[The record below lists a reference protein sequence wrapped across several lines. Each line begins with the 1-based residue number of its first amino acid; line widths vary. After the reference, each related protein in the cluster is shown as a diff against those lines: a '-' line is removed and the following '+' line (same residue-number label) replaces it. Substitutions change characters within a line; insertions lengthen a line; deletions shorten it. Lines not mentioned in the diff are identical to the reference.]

1 MKNTSLKL
9 LVLALVGLFLTNCQ
23 RDDAP
28 EVLPQE
34 EPVPTVDPQAVV
46 SLDEA
51 KSLFEASE
59 NQKRMTNSVSRRK
72 YPFIE
77 LETDWQYFEQMKD
90 LEEMPYAKV
99 PVRISRTELNGEVLF
114 LKKDGKT
121 KQYLF
126 LTQID
131 SIMTDRRIINADF
144 YLLDT
149 KGVFLSAY
157 RMTDGVITHKIVPK
171 RKGSY
176 RFIDNNES
184 STTAQKPI
192 CRSCPSIIAPLPP
205 FMDDEGDGD
214 NPKERGEG
222 EGGGYNYFVLE
233 PVTVYGRFPRKSRYN
248 PDFPHYTY
256 YDYSP
261 YNYGD
266 FYDDRDREDRRISLQ
281 ELRERRRAIGG
292 GGSSSNIGAGM
303 AKEEEKKEEK
313 KQDKREDTI
322 KDSLTNPC
330 AKALLAQAPNLNNDI
345 AKILR
350 ETFGTNDRFNITV
363 HNKSFATDPK
373 HKKDVA
379 YTETIGRVDSY
390 NKDILICDIY
400 LNDDIISKASQEY
413 ILGTIYHEVVHAFL
427 NTESLSLGK
436 ESFNKKYPFVKEQYL
451 SIGGEQ
457 VRRYVF
463 LDSHERFAPFI
474 DNLARGILSLPN
486 TKVSMEEAIA
496 LAKAGVVENKSLS
509 STEIYLDGEFKSG
522 RKGITCTP

>member
-34 EPVPTVDPQAVV
+34 EPVPAVDPQAVV

-59 NQKRMTNSVSRRK
+59 NEKRTTNSVSRRK

-77 LETDWQYFEQMKD
+77 LETDWRYFEQMKD

-205 FMDDEGDGD
+205 FMDDEGDED
-214 NPKERGEG
+214 KPK
-222 EGGGYNYFVLE
+222 GGGGGGGNNYFVLE

-248 PDFPHYTY
+248 SDFPHYTY

-266 FYDDRDREDRRISLQ
+266 FYDDRDREDRRIALQ

-350 ETFGTNDRFNITV
+350 ETFGTSDKFNITV
-363 HNKSFATDPK
+363 SNKYLIGAT
-373 HKKDVA
+373 
-379 YTETIGRVDSY
+379 GSY
-390 NKDILICDIY
+390 NGQKNGDVINCDIF
-400 LNDDIISKASQEY
+400 LDDNMLKTATQEY
-413 ILGTIYHEVVHAFL
+413 ILVTLYHEVLHAFFDVERNRL
-427 NTESLSLGK
+427 GEEEFKQKSLSVRETYLPIGNGDQERRYLLMNDHSK
-436 ESFNKKYPFVKEQYL
+436 FNSFIETLAQSILSFNRSFPLEK
-451 SIGGEQ
+451 
-457 VRRYVF
+457 
-463 LDSHERFAPFI
+463 
-474 DNLARGILSLPN
+474 AR
-486 TKVSMEEAIA
+486 A
-496 LAKAGVVENKSLS
+496 LAKEGIVEKYMLS
-509 STEIYLDGEFKSG
+509 STEENFINEQ
-522 RKGITCTP
+522 KGGNGGSKCP

>member
-1 MKNTSLKL
+1 MRNASLKL
-9 LVLALVGLFLTNCQ
+9 LVLTLVGLFLTNCQ

-34 EPVPTVDPQAVV
+34 EPVPAVDPQAVV

-59 NQKRMTNSVSRRK
+59 NQKRTTNSVSRRK

-121 KQYLF
+121 EQYLF
-126 LTQID
+126 LPQID
-131 SIMTDRRIINADF
+131 SIRADRRIINAEF

-176 RFIDNNES
+176 RIIDNNEAS
-184 STTAQKPI
+184 VTAKSGKPI
-192 CRSCPSIIAPLPP
+192 CVSCRFIITPP
-205 FMDDEGDGD
+205 PTFSPGKGPNEREDDGDG
-214 NPKERGEG
+214 
-222 EGGGYNYFVLE
+222 GGGGSDNYFVLE
-233 PVTVYGRFPRKSRYN
+233 PVTVYGKFTKKSRN
-248 PDFPHYTY
+248 NSDFPHYTY

-266 FYDDRDREDRRISLQ
+266 FYDDRDSDDTRK
-281 ELRERRRAIGG
+281 LREKRSAGG

-322 KDSLTNPC
+322 KDSLTNRC

-350 ETFGTNDRFNITV
+350 ETFGTNNKFNLTILED
-363 HNKSFATDPK
+363 NKLRGSSTD
-373 HKKDVA
+373 A
-379 YTETIGRVDSY
+379 YYHLISMSKEKGEVEIY
-390 NKDILICDIY
+390 FNPDIL
-400 LNDDIISKASQEY
+400 NSATNEY
-413 ILGTIYHEVVHAFL
+413 ILVTMYHEAIHAFL
-427 NTESLSLGK
+427 SYEKKQLGDK
-436 ESFNKKYPFVKEQYL
+436 FNEKYPSVYYYRA
-451 SIGGEQ
+451 IGIHNGVAYDRFQ
-457 VRRYVF
+457 F
-463 LDSHERFAPFI
+463 LRDQKGGHFQFEPFI
-474 DNLARGILSLPN
+474 DKL
-486 TKVSMEEAIA
+486 VDAIRSYNHNIP
-496 LAKAGVVENKSLS
+496 LDTAKAMAKTGIVREMFDWEIRLNQNEREGNNNK
-509 STEIYLDGEFKSG
+509 
-522 RKGITCTP
+522 KGTKCTP